1 MTNSPASHALAEEF
15 TVIPFPFCGKD
26 REELE
31 AEYALLLDSGVK
43 QTEISDM
50 MLYALEILLNKR
62 KNCKDTKQFDKLTSQ
77 ISDMLGRL
85 VVYEETFLQ
94 YPYKPKYKKK

>member
-1 MTNSPASHALAEEF
+1 MIGSPASHALAEEF

-31 AEYALLLDSGVK
+31 AEYALLLDSGVQPK
-43 QTEISDM
+43 EISDM
-50 MLYALEILLNKR
+50 ILYALEILLNKR
-62 KNCKDTKQFDKLTSQ
+62 KNSKTDSQFDKITSQ

-85 VVYEETFLQ
+85 AVFEEMFLNHT
-94 YPYKPKYKKK
+94 YKYKK